1 MSDQYIR
8 GGADLARFILA
19 RYSGKVVEVGMGAAP
34 EVALLLI
41 PQLEVVATDKTART
55 VGGLAVVADD
65 IFSPR
70 LDFYRGSSLLY
81 SIRPPLEMQLAAGRV
96 ARGIGAE
103 VIVRPLAEEVAA
115 IPGFRRTLVN
125 FREAR
130 FYLFS
135 PSPRAS
141 SPPL

>member
-19 RYSGKVVEVGMGAAP
+19 RYSGKVVEVGVGAAP

-41 PQLEVVATDKTART
+41 PKMEVVATDKTART

-65 IFSPR
+65 IFSAR
-70 LDFYRGSSLLY
+70 LDFYRGASLLY
-81 SIRPPLEMQLAAGRV
+81 SIRPPLEMQLAMGRV

-103 VIVRPLAEEVAA
+103 VIVRPLVDEVAT

-125 FREAR
+125 SGEAR

-135 PSPRAS
+135 PSPGAS